1 MPKLSEI
8 GNSDAV
14 DSVYAARAIVY
25 VEADVDSNVFA
36 RIVGMSG
43 AQIVDFKA
51 PLSGGSGYVAV
62 CTQVDHERGNG
73 NDRVFGLIDGEA
85 AASLGSLCELIAA
98 NTAIFPLSN
107 HDSVFCLADHELEN
121 LMLLYG
127 DVCGFLVKDVE
138 LTKLSSRNPVEVERT
153 LRGLT
158 RRFFSAAILKYA
170 ALHLRYK
177 GKRYRPVDVGRF
189 HDMAATTKSIRTAL
203 KKEVIDAGMDWE
215 IFYDQVIAIVCAL
228 RQRFHNENLSREKR
242 SFHLLRLSDGKGL
255 MNRLRSEFNAS
266 RRMDGHLVD
275 NLVRSN
281 YADVLREE
289 ILTAVTAASA

>member
-25 VEADVDSNVFA
+25 VEADVDSDVFS
-36 RIVGMSG
+36 RIVGMSD
-43 AQIVDFKA
+43 AHIVDFKA
-51 PLSGGSGYVAV
+51 PLSGGGYIVV

-98 NTAIFPLSN
+98 NTAIFPLSSQE
-107 HDSVFCLADHELEN
+107 SVFCLADHELEN

-127 DVCGFLVKDVE
+127 DVCGFLAKDVE
-138 LTKLSSRNPVEVERT
+138 LTKLSSRNAAKIEKT
-153 LRGLT
+153 LRGLA
-158 RRFFSAAILKYA
+158 RRFFFAAILKYA
-170 ALHLRYK
+170 ALHLRNE

-189 HDMAATTKSIRTAL
+189 QDKAATTKSIRTAL
-203 KKEVIDAGMDWE
+203 KKEIIDSGMDWN
-215 IFYDQVIAIVCAL
+215 IFRDQVIEIICAL
-228 RQRFHNENLSREKR
+228 RRRFHKERLSGEKR
-242 SFHLLRLSDGKGL
+242 SFHFLRLADGKGL

-275 NLVRSN
+275 KLVSSN
-281 YADVLREE
+281 YAGVLREE
-289 ILTAVTAASA
+289 ILTAVAGANA